1 MSASPLIEIE
11 NATVYRGDTRV
22 LHNFSLT
29 IEQGEQVAIVGPNGA
44 GKSTL
49 LKLINRE
56 LYPLHNEASRVRIL
70 GRESWN
76 VWELRAH
83 IGLVSSDLQDRY
95 PRRITAEGVVLS
107 GFFSSIGTHGMLR
120 DDVTAEHR
128 EQARYAL
135 TEFGMA
141 DYAQTPLA
149 HLSTGQQR
157 RCLLARAMVHRPH
170 TLILD
175 EPAAGLD
182 LTASFDYFRRVRQ
195 MIAEGRSIVLV
206 THHLNEIPPEIQ
218 RVVLLRAGDIIAD
231 GAKPAVLTEDNLCS
245 TFGVRV
251 RLNEQDGYYFP
262 YPD

>member
-1 MSASPLIEIE
+1 MSLSPLIEIE
-11 NATVYRGDTRV
+11 NATVYRGSTRV
-22 LHNFSLT
+22 LHEFSLT
-29 IEQGEQVAIVGPNGA
+29 INQGEQVAIVGPNGA

-56 LYPLHNEASRVRIL
+56 LYPLHNECSRVRIL
-70 GRESWN
+70 GRKAWN
-76 VWELRAH
+76 VWDLRAH

-120 DDVTAEHR
+120 EEVTAEQR
-128 EQARYAL
+128 ERAHQAL
-135 TEFGMA
+135 TEFGVA
-141 DYAQTPLA
+141 EFRHTPLA

-206 THHLNEIPPEIQ
+206 THHLNEIPPEIE
-218 RVVLLRAGDIIAD
+218 RVVLLRAGEVVAD
-231 GAKPAVLTEDNLCS
+231 GAKSTVLTVDNLQK
-245 TFGVRV
+245 TFAVRV
-251 RLNEQDGYYFP
+251 QLREHDGYYFTFP
-262 YPD
+262 A